1 MSVELRH
8 IKYFLAAAEEGPYK
22 RAAAKVGIGQ
32 PPLSQQIKD
41 LEREVGAALFH
52 RLAHG
57 AELTEAGK
65 AFLAGVKEMP
75 LIAQRATMAARRAAR
90 GELGSLRVGFNS
102 TATCNVVVPSSIRSF
117 RRAYPEIYLTLEE
130 ANTTRLV
137 TGLREGTLDAVFLR
151 PGMLDPGELQLRRFS
166 DEP

>member
-1 MSVELRH
+1 VLQNSIVLWTKGDRE
-8 IKYFLAAAEEGPYK
+8 FGP
-22 RAAAKVGIGQ
+22 AAAKVGIGQ

-41 LEREVGAALFH
+41 LEGEVGAALFH

-75 LIAQRATMAARRAAR
+75 LSPRGQLWRRDARRPGVAASRLHLNRDIQRRRTVGDPQLSPRLSRNLPHAR
-90 GELGSLRVGFNS
+90 G
-102 TATCNVVVPSSIRSF
+102 
-117 RRAYPEIYLTLEE
+117 

-137 TGLREGTLDAVFLR
+137 TGLHEGTLDAVFLR
-151 PGMLDPGELQLRRFS
+151 PGTPDTRVVARS
-166 DEP
+166 AN